1 MSDHDSVRLD
11 QWLWAARFYKTR
23 ALAKAAIENGQ
34 VLVNDQR
41 TKPAR
46 PLKPGDRLHID
57 KHGAQIYDLIVEKSE
72 ASASPRPLRKPITKK
87 PLTASPAAANC
98 KRNSA
103 PPANSCNTPNAA
115 RTNATAGKSAPSATA
130 VNNRPALASRYT

>member
-41 TKPAR
+41 AKPAR
-46 PLKPGDRLHID
+46 TLKPGDRLHID

-72 ASASPRPLRKPITKK
+72 AKRVAAPVAQTYYQE
-87 PLTASPAAANC
+87 TADSIARRSELQAQQ
-98 KRNSA
+98 R
-103 PPANSCNTPNAA
+103 AA
-115 RTNATAGKSAPSATA
+115 RELVQYPER
-130 VNNRPALASRYT
+130 RPDKRDRRQIRAFRYGGE

>member
-41 TKPAR
+41 AKPAR
-46 PLKPGDRLHID
+46 ALNPGDRLHID
-57 KHGAQIYDLIVEKSE
+57 KHGAHLL
-72 ASASPRPLRKPITKK
+72 PR
-87 PLTASPAAANC
+87 
-98 KRNSA
+98 
-103 PPANSCNTPNAA
+103 
-115 RTNATAGKSAPSATA
+115 
-130 VNNRPALASRYT
+130 NR

>member
-1 MSDHDSVRLD
+1 MNDAVGVRLD

-41 TKPAR
+41 VKPAR
-46 PLKPGDRLHID
+46 TLKPGDRLHID

-72 ASASPRPLRKPITKK
+72 AKRVAAPVAQTYYQE
-87 PLTASPAAANC
+87 TAANC

-130 VNNRPALASRYT
+130 ANNRPALASRYT

>member
-41 TKPAR
+41 AKPAR
-46 PLKPGDRLHID
+46 TLKPGDRLHID

-72 ASASPRPLRKPITKK
+72 AKRVAAPVAQTYYQE
-87 PLTASPAAANC
+87 TADSIARRSELQAQQ
-98 KRNSA
+98 R
-103 PPANSCNTPNAA
+103 AA
-115 RTNATAGKSAPSATA
+115 RELVQYPER
-130 VNNRPALASRYT
+130 RPDKRDRRQIRAFRHGGEYSNPL

>member
-11 QWLWAARFYKTR
+11 QWLWATRFYKTR

-46 PLKPGDRLHID
+46 ALKPGDRLHID

-72 ASASPRPLRKPITKK
+72 AKRVAAPVAQTYYQE
-87 PLTASPAAANC
+87 TADSIARRSELQAQQ
-98 KRNSA
+98 R
-103 PPANSCNTPNAA
+103 AA
-115 RTNATAGKSAPSATA
+115 RELVQYPER
-130 VNNRPALASRYT
+130 RPDKRDRRQIRAFRHGGE

>member
-34 VLVNDQR
+34 VLVNGQR

-46 PLKPGDRLHID
+46 ALKLGDRLHID
-57 KHGAQIYDLIVEKSE
+57 KHGAQIYDITVEKSE
-72 ASASPRPLRKPITKK
+72 AKRVAAPVAQTYYQE
-87 PLTASPAAANC
+87 TAESIARRSELQAQH
-98 KRNSA
+98 R
-103 PPANSCNTPNAA
+103 AA
-115 RTNATAGKSAPSATA
+115 RAQVQHPGR
-130 VNNRPALASRYT
+130 RPDKRARRQSRGFRHVYQ